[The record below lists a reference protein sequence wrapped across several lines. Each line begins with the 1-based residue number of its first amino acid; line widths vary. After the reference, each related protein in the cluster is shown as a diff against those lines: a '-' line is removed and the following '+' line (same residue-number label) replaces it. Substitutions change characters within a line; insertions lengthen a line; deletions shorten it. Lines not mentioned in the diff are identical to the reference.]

1 MVVGIEEVF
10 VFNSD
15 CGVPQCEE
23 NANTQHEGVSMKN
36 FDLLKVLGTG
46 AYGKVY
52 MVRKNR
58 GPDRGQLYAM
68 KVLKKANI
76 VQKKKTTEHTRTER
90 QVLETI
96 RQSPFLVT
104 MHYAFQTQAKLHLV
118 LDYVRG
124 GELFTHLYQREKFK
138 ENEVRIY
145 IGEIILALEHL
156 HKYGIIYRD
165 IKLEN
170 ILLDGDGHIALTD
183 FGLSREFQAHE
194 TEQRAYS
201 FCGTI
206 EYMAPEVVRGGN
218 LGHDIAVDW
227 WSVGV
232 LTYELLTG
240 ASPFTVGGEKNTQ
253 QEISKRI
260 LKCEPPMPDTLSKDV
275 TDFILRLLVKD
286 PRQRMGGGPK
296 DAEELKAH
304 RFFRSINWDDLL
316 RKNIPAPFVPRIS
329 GETDTSNFSEEFTS
343 MLAVD
348 SPGIVPPNVEKV
360 FKGYSYVAPSVLF
373 SENNV
378 SDDIFKP
385 SPDKRPSVS
394 NLVGMRIK
402 KSAFF
407 ERYSI
412 DMHEKILGDG
422 SFSVCRKC
430 VNLQTKQEF
439 AVKIISRRVNC
450 TQEIQ
455 LLRLCQGHPGVV
467 NLIEVFQ
474 DECHTYIVMEQ
485 LRGNELFQRIKKKR
499 RFTEVEASRIMK
511 KLVSTISYIH
521 SLGVVHR
528 DLKPEN
534 LLFTSMDDNADIKI
548 VDFGFARFAP
558 TDVDTRMLTPCFT
571 LPYAAPEVLK
581 MATRPGSQEGYSESC
596 DIWSLGVILFAMLSG
611 NAPFYSRS
619 RTDPTASIMQ
629 RIREGDFR
637 MDGDSW
643 KQVSSGAKNL
653 TKGLLTVDPRK
664 RLAMDQLINS
674 TWLAGT
680 SSSFLTSHNLLTPSI
695 LAATPTA
702 ERRLKQTYNAF
713 HNATRE
719 GFRLSPISSASSKL
733 LQKRKN
739 KQSISTETESSASG
753 SDRSSYG
760 SSKCS
765 VTSLSQSSSKKW
777 SEPIHSAGDL
787 KSKKNNNSDMFNFK
801 GAQMHQYLSSL
812 GMQGLLPR
820 TLPTTGHYDHPLM
833 ARPPITAP
841 LTVQV
846 ASSHTYS
853 SSHHTPLVATG
864 FLNSPTTSST
874 LMPYQPLYPL
884 SSGVSLSVIQTDLD
898 VIRPSTSTVIPS
910 LLLTSP
916 AASSPSSHLS
926 SPQTCPLSCT
936 CGCSAGGPLTRSR
949 KRRLQDCD
957 IDPVNPVIQSPDPTK
972 STKNKCRR
980 TGTIT
985 IE

>member
-1 MVVGIEEVF
+1 
-10 VFNSD
+10 
-15 CGVPQCEE
+15 
-23 NANTQHEGVSMKN
+23 MKN

-156 HKYGIIYRD
+156 HKHGIIYRD

-170 ILLDGDGHIALTD
+170 ILLDSDGHIALTD
-183 FGLSREFQAHE
+183 FGLSREFQDYE
-194 TEQRAYS
+194 TEQRAFS

-240 ASPFTVGGEKNTQ
+240 ASPFTVEGEKNTQ

-296 DAEELKAH
+296 DSEELKAH

-402 KSAFF
+402 KSVFF
-407 ERYSI
+407 DNYSI

-430 VNLQTKQEF
+430 VNLKTKQEF
-439 AVKIISRRVNC
+439 AVKIISRRVNS

-467 NLIEVFQ
+467 NLIEVLQ
-474 DECHTYIVMEQ
+474 DECHTYIVMEL
-485 LRGNELFQRIKKKR
+485 LRGGELFHRIKKKR
-499 RFTEVEASRIMK
+499 CFAEAEASRIMK
-511 KLVSTISYIH
+511 NLVSTISYIH

-534 LLFTSMDDNADIKI
+534 LLFTSMDDDANIKI
-548 VDFGFARFAP
+548 VDFGFARFKP
-558 TDVDTRMLTPCFT
+558 TDTDSRMLTPCFT

-581 MATRPGSQEGYSESC
+581 MASQPGNQEGYSESC

-611 NAPFYSRS
+611 HAPFYSRS

-637 MDGDSW
+637 MDGESW
-643 KQVSSGAKNL
+643 KHVSIGAKNL

-664 RLAMDQLINS
+664 RLHMDQLINS
-674 TWLAGT
+674 RWL
-680 SSSFLTSHNLLTPSI
+680 SIDPSSFLNSHYLMTPSV
-695 LAATPTA
+695 LSATPTA

-719 GFRLSPISSASSKL
+719 GFRLTPISSASSKL

-739 KQSISTETESSASG
+739 KQSISTETESSASSSG
-753 SDRSSYG
+753 SDRSSFG
-760 SSKCS
+760 SKSS
-765 VTSLSQSSSKKW
+765 VSSLSQSSSKKW

-787 KSKKNNNSDMFNFK
+787 KSKKNSDMFNFK

-812 GMQGLLPR
+812 GMQGLIGGLPR
-820 TLPTTGHYDHPLM
+820 SLPTTGHYDHPLM
-833 ARPPITAP
+833 ARPPITSP

-864 FLNSPTTSST
+864 FLGSPQTSSS
-874 LMPYQPLYPL
+874 LMPYQPLYPI

-898 VIRPSTSTVIPS
+898 VIRQTSPSTSSVIPS
-910 LLLTSP
+910 LLCTSP
-916 AASSPSSHLS
+916 AASPSSHLS
-926 SPQTCPLSCT
+926 PRNCPLSCT
-936 CGCSAGGPLTRSR
+936 CGCAPGGPLTRSR
-949 KRRLQDCD
+949 KRRLKDCD
-957 IDPVNPVIQSPDPTK
+957 TDLDTVIQSPDPTK
-972 STKNKCRR
+972 PTKNKCRR